1 MLDILG
7 LAVASVFLVLGGVLL
22 YDGFSK
28 PDATQT
34 LMIVGAVLMS
44 LATVILTTRKL
55 NRYWKKTTR
64 QESQTWPG
72 NFGPRFI
79 RNGLSNVQ
87 RIFWN

>member
-1 MLDILG
+1 MLDNLG

-44 LATVILTTRKL
+44 LATVIISLILKNKL
-55 NRYWKKTTR
+55 EWK
-64 QESQTWPG
+64 
-72 NFGPRFI
+72 
-79 RNGLSNVQ
+79 RNYKKH
-87 RIFWN
+87 REE